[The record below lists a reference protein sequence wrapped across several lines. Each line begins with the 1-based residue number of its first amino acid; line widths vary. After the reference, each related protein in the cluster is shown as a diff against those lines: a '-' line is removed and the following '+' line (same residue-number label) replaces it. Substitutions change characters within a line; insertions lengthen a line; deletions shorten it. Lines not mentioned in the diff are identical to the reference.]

1 MSVQSRDVFCV
12 SADGLKLRARET
24 IPANRPPHADT
35 LPVLCLPGLTR
46 TTADFDALA
55 QALASD
61 TQAPRRVVAIDYRGR
76 GLSDHDANV
85 ANYAVPVEMGDV
97 LAVAAHLDIGRAIVV
112 GTSRGGLIAMTMAAT
127 GSPLLAG
134 VVLNDIGPVLEMAGL
149 QRIKGYVG
157 ERPRPSSWAD
167 AARGIREM
175 FSRDFPS
182 LGDNDWLAWAQRSW
196 REHDGHFTQTYDPA
210 LAQTLAGLDPQTPL
224 PALWEAFDTLQPHPL
239 MLVHG
244 ALSDLL
250 SHDTVHA
257 VAARRPDLELVT
269 VADQGHAPLLADWPS
284 LSRIAAFCT
293 RCDRV
298 TAGAAA

>member
-1 MSVQSRDVFCV
+1 MPVQSRDVFCV
-12 SADGLKLRARET
+12 SADGLQLHARET
-24 IPANRPPHADT
+24 VPANPRPDADT

-61 TQAPRRVVAIDYRGR
+61 AQAPRRVVAVDYRGR
-76 GLSDHDANV
+76 GLSGHDANV

-97 LAVAAHLDIGRAIVV
+97 LAIAAHLGIDRAIVV

-149 QRIKGYVG
+149 LRIKGYVG
-157 ERPRPSSWAD
+157 ERPQPLSWAD
-167 AARGIREM
+167 AAHGIKEM
-175 FSRDFPS
+175 FGRDFPS
-182 LGDNDWLAWAQRSW
+182 LGDDDWRAWAQRSW
-196 REHDGHFTQTYDPA
+196 REHDGRFTQTYDPA

-224 PALWEAFDTLQPHPL
+224 PALWEAFDALRPHPL

-244 ALSDLL
+244 GLSDLL
-250 SHDTVHA
+250 SHDTVRA
-257 VAARRPDLELVT
+257 VAARRPDLDLVT
-269 VADQGHAPLLADWPS
+269 VADQGHAPLLGDRPS
-284 LSRIAAFCT
+284 QSRIAAFCA
-293 RCDRV
+293 RCDRIA
-298 TAGAAA
+298 AGAA